1 MPKTIQLNSLPDGI
15 FTVKG
20 KLAYSRLAKP
30 IAGDELLADQKRRAQ
45 QGRPMIARP
54 YTTATVYDAQ
64 VLYAAT
70 PDMAKYADEHFFTSV
85 SNPKGHSFS
94 GVNKGNYVPRVG
106 WSLNGGKDTKEL
118 KLSDKELAR
127 DLDVILVMRVFTP
140 KNNMNKGL
148 SLDAVIVLGE
158 PKFYGNTRDD
168 ALAKAGITFTSPD
181 DEQPEPAMPN
191 ETVPPVN
198 QGVPVQQTPFAP
210 QSTPFTS
217 PAGGVQQGNN
227 NFQNA
232 GITFNP

>member
-1 MPKTIQLNSLPDGI
+1 
-15 FTVKG
+15 
-20 KLAYSRLAKP
+20 
-30 IAGDELLADQKRRAQ
+30 
-45 QGRPMIARP
+45 
-54 YTTATVYDAQ
+54 
-64 VLYAAT
+64 
-70 PDMAKYADEHFFTSV
+70 
-85 SNPKGHSFS
+85 
-94 GVNKGNYVPRVG
+94 
-106 WSLNGGKDTKEL
+106 
-118 KLSDKELAR
+118 
-127 DLDVILVMRVFTP
+127 MRVFTP